1 MYAIDTAVQL
11 SQIWIGIPQVPHNDT
26 MLQTEPQDMSH
37 VAWFPAY
44 LQLDA
49 TEGTP
54 IINIRLRVYPI
65 AVKSNRT
72 NVIL

>member
-1 MYAIDTAVQL
+1 MYAIDIAVQL

-26 MLQTEPQDMSH
+26 MLQTEPRDMSH

-49 TEGTP
+49 TVLLLISDSECT
-54 IINIRLRVYPI
+54 LLQ
-65 AVKSNRT
+65 SNLIERM
-72 NVIL
+72 